1 MLLWIHVIFEVI
13 ERKTLLKVSKTSY
26 PAQLHCE
33 EYNDKSPY
41 CFELGDISVSVHLGA
56 KSPGCAIISSN
67 VKGPLNEPYVL
78 IPCNSIW
85 WKRITTLPVYIS
97 TMVCEDVFTNEFNDL
112 SNFYRLHLKQRD
124 CKRHFLWN
132 SMPYLI
138 KQNGMCNQCT
148 VT

>member
-1 MLLWIHVIFEVI
+1 MI

-78 IPCNSIW
+78 IPTQLNLMEEDHH
-85 WKRITTLPVYIS
+85 ITGIHIS
-97 TMVCEDVFTNEFNDL
+97 HGL
-112 SNFYRLHLKQRD
+112 
-124 CKRHFLWN
+124 
-132 SMPYLI
+132 
-138 KQNGMCNQCT
+138 
-148 VT
+148 

>member
-1 MLLWIHVIFEVI
+1 MI

-67 VKGPLNEPYVL
+67 VKGPLNEPCVL
-78 IPCNSIW
+78 IQYHATQSDGRGSPHYGYTYQPW
-85 WKRITTLPVYIS
+85 FVKMFLPMNLMI
-97 TMVCEDVFTNEFNDL
+97 
-112 SNFYRLHLKQRD
+112 
-124 CKRHFLWN
+124 
-132 SMPYLI
+132 
-138 KQNGMCNQCT
+138 
-148 VT
+148 